1 MIAGGATGRQKP
13 RIFYGWWVVAGSVV
27 GVSVGSAQFAFG
39 SLGLFITPFGTEFG
53 WSRTAISVA
62 LTIFTVAQALAAPVI
77 GHLIDRFGARR
88 VLLPSL
94 LIYAI
99 LLASIPVLLAHL
111 WQLFLIFFLIGS
123 LATGAGFIPY
133 VRTISAWFDRR
144 RGLALGVTM
153 AGGGLGFVYVP
164 PFVQYFI
171 DTSGWRA
178 GYYGLVC
185 IIMLAFP
192 VIYVLFRESPADMGL
207 SRDGQEAA
215 AVTVDSVEVPG
226 LTRAA
231 AIRGRT
237 FWLLFLVFAM
247 LAFCLFGVF
256 PHLVPMLTDRGM
268 SGAHAALVAATL
280 GFSMVGARAG
290 VGYLLDRYFAPYVA
304 VPCFIL
310 SALGLGLLATGASG
324 WPAFVA
330 AALIGLSA
338 GAEFDLLAFLTS
350 RYFGLRSFGEIYGLL
365 FVAFLIGTSLGPIA
379 YGAIFDLTGAYFWIL
394 AICTVIVVI
403 AGVVMAFMPRYPALT
418 RQE

>member
-1 MIAGGATGRQKP
+1 MIAGGATGRQAP

-62 LTIFTVAQALAAPVI
+62 LTIFTVAQALAAPVV

-231 AIRGRT
+231 AIRGRN

-247 LAFCLFGVF
+247 LAFCLYGVF

-324 WPAFVA
+324 FK
-330 AALIGLSA
+330 A
-338 GAEFDLLAFLTS
+338 GRT
-350 RYFGLRSFGEIYGLL
+350 
-365 FVAFLIGTSLGPIA
+365 T
-379 YGAIFDLTGAYFWIL
+379 
-394 AICTVIVVI
+394 
-403 AGVVMAFMPRYPALT
+403 
-418 RQE
+418 